1 MGQTW
6 GHNGPTD
13 RAFFG
18 HLGAETL
25 THAIPYT
32 KIGAR
37 MDQQWLNPKVMTI
50 RCDKNTCN
58 STKPGFINPGFFHDK
73 C

>member
-32 KIGAR
+32 NWGT
-37 MDQQWLNPKVMTI
+37 DG
-50 RCDKNTCN
+50 
-58 STKPGFINPGFFHDK
+58 STMAEPQSDDDPL
-73 C
+73 